1 MHDLTPNQIKK
12 IASGI
17 LVEND
22 FPIAS
27 RIYMIVDDNQSS
39 ILISFK
45 VNNEPKS
52 ISTSCTDIEDYKNK
66 FTKQVKLIV

>member
-12 IASGI
+12 IASDI
-17 LVEND
+17 LIEND
-22 FPIAS
+22 FPVAS